1 MTKSTKKAEKFID
14 NFVSGI
20 DKTLDRAIEEDE
32 QEIKPKRKSK
42 LPIILEPEEAQNLL
56 KQPNKRYP
64 TGLRNKAMM
73 SIMLNCG
80 LRISEV
86 VNLRPSNINLTKGK
100 LRIEAGKGN
109 KDRDLAIPEN
119 VNLAD
124 LLNSWR
130 KKRPESNFFFSTLK
144 GKKLSN
150 RYLQQ
155 MVKRYADK
163 AGLSK
168 RISPHTLR
176 HTYATQYYK
185 QTKDIETLR
194 RILGHSDIST
204 TTIYITLANIDVEN
218 GMKSFKGFL

>member
-1 MTKSTKKAEKFID
+1 LAK
-14 NFVSGI
+14 N
-20 DKTLDRAIEEDE
+20 
-32 QEIKPKRKSK
+32 K
-42 LPIILEPEEAQNLL
+42 LPTILEPEEAQYLL
-56 KQPNKRYP
+56 KKPNKRYP

-73 SIMLNCG
+73 ALMLHCG

-86 VNLRPSNINLTKGK
+86 INLRPGNINLTKGK
-100 LRIEAGKGN
+100 LRIQSGKGN
-109 KDRDLAIPEN
+109 KDRDLAIPEY
-119 VNLAD
+119 LID

-130 KKRPESNFFFSTLK
+130 KKRPQGIFFFSTLK
-144 GKKLSN
+144 GKKLSS

-155 MVKRYADK
+155 MVKRYAKK
-163 AGLSK
+163 AGLTKS
-168 RISPHTLR
+168 ISPHTLR

-204 TTIYITLANIDVEN
+204 TTIYITLANIDVEK